1 MSGLGKR
8 RRGALSAVVEHRQL
22 DLFALDE
29 GAERSIGTLCAVQ
42 AQSMQRQRPPS
53 RVGRGDRVEEK
64 PQPNMTHVAFG
75 LEEWWTTRSVCA
87 FLKIGRKA
95 LWSMRRDPASDFPA
109 PVDVVGHRHLYLA
122 ADVRAWM
129 EARRQDAR
137 GRAEVRRQALTQF
150 HTNS

>member
-1 MSGLGKR
+1 
-8 RRGALSAVVEHRQL
+8 
-22 DLFALDE
+22 
-29 GAERSIGTLCAVQ
+29 
-42 AQSMQRQRPPS
+42 
-53 RVGRGDRVEEK
+53 
-64 PQPNMTHVAFG
+64 MTHVAFG